1 MSHDR
6 ANIEFTD
13 VESDVL
19 RMIIGNMSD
28 AEIAFALDM
37 ELLSVEQVNQQIFR
51 KLGAADRAVAADLA
65 VKLDLVKTEL

>member
-1 MSHDR
+1 
-6 ANIEFTD
+6 
-13 VESDVL
+13 
-19 RMIIGNMSD
+19 MIIGNMSD